1 MNQIEIVLIA
11 LVAWSATSLISTNK
25 AANVEINIAQIF
37 GQLSFVSICIWI
49 ANLSKPV
56 ALCFL
61 GLNGLLFYLNIQYLR
76 FFGSGIRVEQLKHI
90 WMERKNFRKY
100 SGIVGNSF
108 RTLTRPA
115 DLFLGVPY
123 LLACAMLWNLE
134 SVRFP
139 SAFAILGVI
148 SIVSCHLLQ
157 RLGSQKGGTFMEI
170 VFGVFNFGNDSSEYI
185 LGGVPKNLEKH
196 DDKWFGKLNDKNV
209 ILIQL
214 ESFQGF
220 LVGHKVNGQEVTPF
234 LNKLARSG
242 IYFSEIYSQY
252 GMGHTA
258 DVELAVL
265 QSLYPQGDE
274 VTNYRH
280 FGKRFEG
287 LPAILSK
294 KGYST
299 HAFHGFSGDGYNRRA
314 MFKAFGFDKFIAR
327 EELVASDNIGFGI
340 SDVSFFKQVAEKLAN
355 VRKPFFG
362 FAITLTSHY
371 PYVLPDKEKK
381 LDLEGVPK
389 ALADYFDCV
398 NYTDRALEVFW
409 GELDKKGVLENTIVA
424 MYGDHEGVVHRD
436 IPELLAHLN
445 NVDQITGIA
454 LSAARIAKIPFIIA
468 APNADILSPHTSDQ
482 VGSAMDLGQTLLH
495 LLGLPPIT
503 YGFGTDLFNADRERT
518 VPLSAQLPG
527 SFATREKIFLVT
539 KGDDGVLLSL
549 ASNSVEYDI
558 EYVKNRRDFS
568 KQQVQASKVAVQSD
582 ALTASSVRKTTVS
595 FSPHVDEFISSAR
608 FERNAILI
616 PFSPVI
622 ESNHVHALGG
632 DEREILNFVRDISDA
647 MPLEVALRRHVEI
660 NSNLRPI
667 YLSGSD
673 YIHEFRVAGYDITAK
688 SGMRMSEYLRLLP
701 NHCLIVVASADDAAS
716 VFDEKAVQEFRE
728 FGFSK
733 LNNQMY
739 RFSYINVIYKSRGYI
754 SLMEEVAATPLDFRF
769 SVDQIVRGFI
779 LPFSLQVVSVG
790 SVAGDPDA
798 SVFVNGI
805 NYSKQLRGLN
815 IVAIDMQSGEVVSIK
830 RIDSCMTLFDDDAI
844 YLARPGFGK

>member
-11 LVAWSATSLISTNK
+11 LVAWSVTSLISTNK
-25 AANVEINIAQIF
+25 TANVKINIAQIF
-37 GQLSFVSICIWI
+37 GQLAFVSICIWI
-49 ANLSKPV
+49 ANFSKPA
-56 ALCFL
+56 ALSFFS
-61 GLNGLLFYLNIQYLR
+61 LNGLLFYLNIQYLR
-76 FFGSGIRVEQLKHI
+76 FFGSRIRVEQLKHV

-108 RTLTRPA
+108 RTLARRI
-115 DLFLGVPY
+115 DLLLGVPY

-134 SVRFP
+134 PVRLP
-139 SAFAILGVI
+139 SAFAVLGII
-148 SIVSCHLLQ
+148 SIASCYLLQ
-157 RLGSQKGGTFMEI
+157 RRGGQRAGTFMEI
-170 VFGVFNFGNDSSEYI
+170 VFGVFDVGNNPSEDI
-185 LGGVPKNLEKH
+185 LNGAPKNIEKH
-196 DDKWFGKLNDKNV
+196 DGKWFGKLKDKNA

-220 LVGHKVNGQEVTPF
+220 LIGHKINGREVTPF

-294 KGYST
+294 NGYST
-299 HAFHGFSGDGYNRRA
+299 YAFHGFSGDGYNRRA
-314 MFKAFGFDKFIAR
+314 MFKAFGFDEFIAR

-340 SDVSFFKQVAEKLAN
+340 SDVSFFKQIAEKLSN

-371 PYVLPDKEKK
+371 PYVLPDNEKK

-389 ALADYFDCV
+389 ELGEYFDCV
-398 NYTDRALEVFW
+398 NYTDRALETFW
-409 GELDKKGVLENTIVA
+409 DELDKKGLLENTIVA
-424 MYGDHEGVVHRD
+424 MYGDHEGIVHRD
-436 IPELLAHLN
+436 IPALLAHLN
-445 NVDQITGIA
+445 NVDQIAGVA
-454 LSAARIAKIPFIIA
+454 LSAAKIAKIPFVIA
-468 APNADILSPHTSDQ
+468 ARDAVLLSAHTSDQ
-482 VGSAMDLGQTLLH
+482 VGSAMDVGQTLLH

-503 YGFGTDLFNADRERT
+503 YGFGTDLFNVDRDRT

-527 SFATREKIFLVT
+527 SFATRKKIFLVT
-539 KGDDGVLLSL
+539 TGDDGVLLNL

-558 EYVKNRRDFS
+558 EYVKHRRDFS
-568 KQQVQASKVAVQSD
+568 KQQVHASKFAVQND
-582 ALTASSVRKTTVS
+582 ALVATGVRKKTVP

-632 DEREILNFVRDISDA
+632 DESEILNFVRDISDA

-660 NSNLRPI
+660 NSNTRPI

-688 SGMRMSEYLRLLP
+688 SGTRMSEYLRLLP
-701 NHCLIVVASADDAAS
+701 DHCLIVVACADEAAS
-716 VFDEKAVQEFRE
+716 IFDEEAVQEFRE

-739 RFSYINVIYKSRGYI
+739 RFSYVNMIYKNRGYI
-754 SLMEEVAATPLDFRF
+754 SLIEEVAAIPLNFRF
-769 SVDQIVRGFI
+769 SVGQIVRGFT

-790 SVAGDPDA
+790 SVAGNPDA
-798 SVFVNGI
+798 SIFIDGI
-805 NYSKQLRGLN
+805 NHSKQLRGLN
-815 IVAIDMQSGEVVSIK
+815 IVAIDMQRGEVVSIK